1 MSALMRNSSVL
12 LLALGLA
19 ACQPPEPPVL
29 APAAKATTQPAQQAA
44 ANEDVDPLA
53 RTPIDD
59 PPAAEAEGDDE
70 GPAVV
75 SVALDHA
82 GEVLIGQH
90 LNDLKALGPWTA
102 QGAVEALGGSCEYY
116 DGTALPAGVS
126 MMTDEDRVVRFDL
139 GLDPDSGAPAEQP
152 GPFGLRVGMTRAQA
166 VARFPKPPVSSPH
179 AYDGEQGEYLTWQ
192 DPGSALGIRVELFEG
207 RVLQMYWGTSEAIE
221 LIEGCA

>member
-1 MSALMRNSSVL
+1 MSALLRNSGVL

-29 APAAKATTQPAQQAA
+29 APAAKATTQPAQQPA
-44 ANEDVDPLA
+44 ANDDLDPIA
-53 RTPIDD
+53 RTPIVD
-59 PPAAEAEGDDE
+59 PPPVEGTDGDDA
-70 GPAVV
+70 PAVA

-90 LNDLKALGPWTA
+90 MSDLQALGPWTA
-102 QGAVEALGGSCEYY
+102 QGAVEAMGGSCEYY
-116 DGTALPAGVS
+116 DGKGLPPGVS

-139 GLDPDSGAPAEQP
+139 GRDPESGAPTPQP

-166 VARFPKPPVSSPH
+166 MAQFPRPPVSSPH
-179 AYDGEQGEYLTWQ
+179 AYDGDQGEYLTWQ
-192 DPGSALGIRVELFEG
+192 DPGSDLGIRVELFEG
-207 RVLQMYWGTSEAIE
+207 KVTRMYWGTSDAIE

>member
-1 MSALMRNSSVL
+1 MSALLRNSGVL

-29 APAAKATTQPAQQAA
+29 APAARTTTQPAQQPA
-44 ANEDVDPLA
+44 ANDDLDPIA
-53 RTPIDD
+53 RTPIVD
-59 PPAAEAEGDDE
+59 PPPVEGTDGDDA
-70 GPAVV
+70 PAVA

-90 LNDLKALGPWTA
+90 MSDLQALGPWTA
-102 QGAVEALGGSCEYY
+102 QGAVEAMGGSCEYY
-116 DGTALPAGVS
+116 DGKGLPPGVS

-139 GLDPDSGAPAEQP
+139 GRDPESGAPTPQP

-166 VARFPKPPVSSPH
+166 MAQFPKPPVSSPH
-179 AYDGEQGEYLTWQ
+179 AYDGDQGEYLTWQ
-192 DPGSALGIRVELFEG
+192 DPGSDLGIRVELFEG
-207 RVLQMYWGTSEAIE
+207 KVTRMYWGTSDAIE

>member
-1 MSALMRNSSVL
+1 MSALLRRSSAL
-12 LLALGLA
+12 LLAFGLA
-19 ACQPPEPPVL
+19 ACQPPEPPLL
-29 APAAKATTQPAQQAA
+29 APAAKATTQPAQQPA
-44 ANEDVDPLA
+44 ANDDVDPLA

-59 PPAAEAEGDDE
+59 PPAAETAGEDDS
-70 GPAVV
+70 PAVV

-90 LNDLKALGPWTA
+90 LSDLKAFGQWVA

-116 DGTALPAGVS
+116 DGKGLPAGVS

-139 GLDPDSGAPAEQP
+139 GLDPETGAPPEQS
-152 GPFGLRVGMTRAQA
+152 GPFGLRVGMTRLQA
-166 VARFPKPPVSSPH
+166 VARFPKPPLSSPH

-207 RVLQMYWGTSEAIE
+207 KVIQMYWGTSEAIE

>member
-1 MSALMRNSSVL
+1 MSALLRNSGVL

-29 APAAKATTQPAQQAA
+29 APAARATTQPAQQPA
-44 ANEDVDPLA
+44 ANDDLDPIA
-53 RTPIDD
+53 RTPIVD
-59 PPAAEAEGDDE
+59 PPPVEGTDGDDA
-70 GPAVV
+70 PAVA

-90 LNDLKALGPWTA
+90 MSDLQALGPWTA
-102 QGAVEALGGSCEYY
+102 QGAVEAMGGSCEYY
-116 DGTALPAGVS
+116 DGKGLPPGVS

-139 GLDPDSGAPAEQP
+139 GRDPESGAPMPQP

-166 VARFPKPPVSSPH
+166 MAQFPRPPVSSPH
-179 AYDGEQGEYLTWQ
+179 AYDGDQGEYLTWQ
-192 DPGSALGIRVELFEG
+192 DPGSDLGIRVELFEG
-207 RVLQMYWGTSEAIE
+207 KVTRMYWGTSDAIE

>member
-1 MSALMRNSSVL
+1 VSALLRNSGVL

-29 APAAKATTQPAQQAA
+29 APAARATTQPAQQPA
-44 ANEDVDPLA
+44 ANDDLDPIA
-53 RTPIDD
+53 RTPIVD
-59 PPAAEAEGDDE
+59 PPPVEGTDGDDA
-70 GPAVV
+70 PAMA

-90 LNDLKALGPWTA
+90 MSDLQALGPWTA
-102 QGAVEALGGSCEYY
+102 QGAVEAMGGSCEYY
-116 DGTALPAGVS
+116 DGKGLPPGVS

-139 GLDPDSGAPAEQP
+139 GRDPESGAPTPQP

-166 VARFPKPPVSSPH
+166 MAQFPKPPVSSPH
-179 AYDGEQGEYLTWQ
+179 AYDGDQGEYLTWQ
-192 DPGSALGIRVELFEG
+192 DPGSDLGIRVELFEG
-207 RVLQMYWGTSEAIE
+207 KVTRMYWGTSDAIE

>member
-1 MSALMRNSSVL
+1 MSALLRNSGAL

-29 APAAKATTQPAQQAA
+29 APAARATTQPAQQPA
-44 ANEDVDPLA
+44 ANDDLDPIA
-53 RTPIDD
+53 RTPIVD
-59 PPAAEAEGDDE
+59 PPPVEGTDGDDA
-70 GPAVV
+70 PAVA

-90 LNDLKALGPWTA
+90 MSDLQALGPWTA
-102 QGAVEALGGSCEYY
+102 QGAVEAMGGSCEYY
-116 DGTALPAGVS
+116 DGKGLPPGVS

-139 GLDPDSGAPAEQP
+139 GRDPESGAPTPQP

-166 VARFPKPPVSSPH
+166 MAQFPKPPVSSPH
-179 AYDGEQGEYLTWQ
+179 AYDGDQGEYLTWQ
-192 DPGSALGIRVELFEG
+192 DPGSDLGIRVELFEG
-207 RVLQMYWGTSEAIE
+207 KVTRMYWGTSDAIE

>member
-1 MSALMRNSSVL
+1 MSALLRNSGVL

-29 APAAKATTQPAQQAA
+29 APAARATTQPAQQPA
-44 ANEDVDPLA
+44 ANDDLDPIA
-53 RTPIDD
+53 RTPIVD
-59 PPAAEAEGDDE
+59 PPPVEGTDGDDA
-70 GPAVV
+70 PAVA

-90 LNDLKALGPWTA
+90 MSDLQALGPWTA
-102 QGAVEALGGSCEYY
+102 QGAVEAMGGSCEYY
-116 DGTALPAGVS
+116 DGKGLPPGVS

-139 GLDPDSGAPAEQP
+139 GRDPESGAPTPQP

-166 VARFPKPPVSSPH
+166 MAQFPRPPVSSPH
-179 AYDGEQGEYLTWQ
+179 AYDGDQGEYLTWQ
-192 DPGSALGIRVELFEG
+192 DPGSDLGIRVELFEG
-207 RVLQMYWGTSEAIE
+207 KVTRMYWGTSDAIE

>member
-1 MSALMRNSSVL
+1 MSALLRNSGVL

-29 APAAKATTQPAQQAA
+29 APAARATTQPAQQPA
-44 ANEDVDPLA
+44 ANDDLDPIA
-53 RTPIDD
+53 RTPIVD
-59 PPAAEAEGDDE
+59 PPPVEGTDGGDA
-70 GPAVV
+70 PAVA

-90 LNDLKALGPWTA
+90 MSDLQALGPWTA
-102 QGAVEALGGSCEYY
+102 QGAVEAMGGSCEYY
-116 DGTALPAGVS
+116 DGKGLPPGVS

-139 GLDPDSGAPAEQP
+139 GRDPESGAPTPQP

-166 VARFPKPPVSSPH
+166 MAQFPKPPVSSPH
-179 AYDGEQGEYLTWQ
+179 AYDGDQGEYLTWQ
-192 DPGSALGIRVELFEG
+192 DPGSDLGIRVELFEG
-207 RVLQMYWGTSEAIE
+207 KVTRMYWGTSDAIE

>member
-1 MSALMRNSSVL
+1 MSALLRNSGVL

-29 APAAKATTQPAQQAA
+29 VPAAKATTQPAQQPA
-44 ANEDVDPLA
+44 ANDDLDPIA
-53 RTPIDD
+53 RTPIVD
-59 PPAAEAEGDDE
+59 PPPVEGTDGDDA
-70 GPAVV
+70 PAVA

-90 LNDLKALGPWTA
+90 MSDLQALGPWTA
-102 QGAVEALGGSCEYY
+102 QGAVEAMGGSCEYY
-116 DGTALPAGVS
+116 DGKGLPPGVS

-139 GLDPDSGAPAEQP
+139 GRDPESRAPTPQP

-166 VARFPKPPVSSPH
+166 MAQFPRPPVSSPH
-179 AYDGEQGEYLTWQ
+179 AYDGDQGEYLTWQ
-192 DPGSALGIRVELFEG
+192 DPGSDLGIRVELFEG
-207 RVLQMYWGTSEAIE
+207 KVTRMYWGTSDAIE

>member
-1 MSALMRNSSVL
+1 MSALLRNSGVL

-19 ACQPPEPPVL
+19 ACQPPEPPLL

-44 ANEDVDPLA
+44 ANDDLDPMARAPIVDPPSMEDMDSDGA
-53 RTPIDD
+53 
-59 PPAAEAEGDDE
+59 
-70 GPAVV
+70 PAVV

-90 LNDLKALGPWTA
+90 MSDLKAFGPWKA
-102 QGAVEALGGSCEYY
+102 MGAVEAIGGSCEYY
-116 DGTALPAGVS
+116 DGKGLPPGVS

-139 GLDPDSGAPAEQP
+139 GLDPDSGAPTQQP

-166 VARFPKPPVSSPH
+166 MAQFPKPPVSSPH
-179 AYDGEQGEYLTWQ
+179 AYDGDVGEYLTWQ
-192 DPGSALGIRVELFEG
+192 VPGSYLGFSVDLFEG
-207 RVLQMYWGTSEAIE
+207 RVTQMYWGTSDAIE

>member
-1 MSALMRNSSVL
+1 MSALLRNSGVL

-29 APAAKATTQPAQQAA
+29 APAARATTQPAQQPA
-44 ANEDVDPLA
+44 ANDDLDPIA
-53 RTPIDD
+53 RTPIVD
-59 PPAAEAEGDDE
+59 PPPVEGTDGDDA
-70 GPAVV
+70 PAMA

-90 LNDLKALGPWTA
+90 MSDLQALGPWTA
-102 QGAVEALGGSCEYY
+102 QGAVEAMGGSCEYY
-116 DGTALPAGVS
+116 DGKGLPPGVS

-139 GLDPDSGAPAEQP
+139 GRDPESGAPTPQP

-166 VARFPKPPVSSPH
+166 MAQFPKPPVSSPH
-179 AYDGEQGEYLTWQ
+179 AYDGDQGEYLTWQ
-192 DPGSALGIRVELFEG
+192 DPGSDLGIRLELFEG
-207 RVLQMYWGTSEAIE
+207 KVTRMYWGTSDAIE

>member
-1 MSALMRNSSVL
+1 MSALLRNSGVL

-29 APAAKATTQPAQQAA
+29 APAARATTQPAQQPA
-44 ANEDVDPLA
+44 ANDDLDPIA
-53 RTPIDD
+53 RTPIVD
-59 PPAAEAEGDDE
+59 PPPVEGTDGDDA
-70 GPAVV
+70 PAVA

-90 LNDLKALGPWTA
+90 MSDLQAVGPWTA
-102 QGAVEALGGSCEYY
+102 QGAVEAMGGSCEYY
-116 DGTALPAGVS
+116 DGKGLPPGVS

-139 GLDPDSGAPAEQP
+139 GRDPESGAPTPQP

-166 VARFPKPPVSSPH
+166 MAQFPKPPVSSPH
-179 AYDGEQGEYLTWQ
+179 AYDGDQGEYLTWQ
-192 DPGSALGIRVELFEG
+192 DPGSDLGIRVELFEG
-207 RVLQMYWGTSEAIE
+207 KVTRMYWGTSDAIE

>member
-1 MSALMRNSSVL
+1 MSARLRNSGVL

-29 APAAKATTQPAQQAA
+29 APAAKATTQPAPQPA
-44 ANEDVDPLA
+44 ANDDLDPRA

-59 PPAAEAEGDDE
+59 PPAVDDTDSDDA
-70 GPAVV
+70 PAVA

-90 LNDLKALGPWTA
+90 MTDLKAFGPWTA
-102 QGAVEALGGSCEYY
+102 QGAVEAIGGSCEYY
-116 DGTALPAGVS
+116 DGKGLPPGVS

-139 GLDPDSGAPAEQP
+139 GLDPESGAPTQQP

-166 VARFPKPPVSSPH
+166 IARFPKPPVSSPH

-207 RVLQMYWGTSEAIE
+207 KVIQMYWGTSDAIE

>member
-1 MSALMRNSSVL
+1 MSALLRNSGVL

-29 APAAKATTQPAQQAA
+29 APAARATTQPAPQPA
-44 ANEDVDPLA
+44 ANDDLDPIA
-53 RTPIDD
+53 RTPIVD
-59 PPAAEAEGDDE
+59 PPPVEGTDGDDA
-70 GPAVV
+70 PAVA

-90 LNDLKALGPWTA
+90 MSDLQALGPWTA
-102 QGAVEALGGSCEYY
+102 QGAVEAMGGSCEYY
-116 DGTALPAGVS
+116 DGKGLPPGVS

-139 GLDPDSGAPAEQP
+139 GRDPESGAPTPQP

-166 VARFPKPPVSSPH
+166 MAQFPKPPVSSPH
-179 AYDGEQGEYLTWQ
+179 AYDGDQGEYLTWQ
-192 DPGSALGIRVELFEG
+192 DPGSDLGIRVELFEG
-207 RVLQMYWGTSEAIE
+207 RVTQMYWGTSDAIE

>member
-1 MSALMRNSSVL
+1 MSALLRNSGVL

-29 APAAKATTQPAQQAA
+29 APAARATTQPAQQPA
-44 ANEDVDPLA
+44 ANDDLDP
-53 RTPIDD
+53 
-59 PPAAEAEGDDE
+59 
-70 GPAVV
+70 

-90 LNDLKALGPWTA
+90 MSDLQALGPWTA
-102 QGAVEALGGSCEYY
+102 QGAVEAMGGSCEYY
-116 DGTALPAGVS
+116 DGKGLPPGVS

-139 GLDPDSGAPAEQP
+139 GRDPESGAPTPQP

-166 VARFPKPPVSSPH
+166 MAQFPKPPVSSPH
-179 AYDGEQGEYLTWQ
+179 AYDGDQGEYLTWQ
-192 DPGSALGIRVELFEG
+192 DPGSDLGIRVELFEG
-207 RVLQMYWGTSEAIE
+207 KVTRMYWGTSDAIE

>member
-1 MSALMRNSSVL
+1 MSALLRNSGVL

-29 APAAKATTQPAQQAA
+29 APAARATTQPAQQPA
-44 ANEDVDPLA
+44 ANDDLDPIA
-53 RTPIDD
+53 RTPIVD
-59 PPAAEAEGDDE
+59 PPPVEGTDGDDA
-70 GPAVV
+70 PAVA

-90 LNDLKALGPWTA
+90 MSDLQALGPWTA
-102 QGAVEALGGSCEYY
+102 QGAVEAMGGSCEYY
-116 DGTALPAGVS
+116 DGKGLPPGVS

-139 GLDPDSGAPAEQP
+139 GRDPESGAPTPQP

-166 VARFPKPPVSSPH
+166 MAQFPKPPVSSPH
-179 AYDGEQGEYLTWQ
+179 AYDGDQGEYLTWQ
-192 DPGSALGIRVELFEG
+192 DPGSDLGIRVELFEG
-207 RVLQMYWGTSEAIE
+207 KVTRMYWGTSDAIE